1 MEAIDA
7 LLNRASV
14 GRLTEP
20 APSADQLEV
29 MFQAAQRAPDHGQLR
44 PWRFLV
50 LEGAG
55 RERLGEVLAQAASAK
70 GGEVN
75 QAAIDKARGMPL
87 RAPMVVVAI
96 ARLQE
101 HPKVPRSEQA
111 LAAGCATHGL
121 ILAAHA
127 LGVGAIWR
135 TGELSYSPHVAQA
148 LGLVE
153 GEQIIG
159 FIYLG
164 TPEKGPKPISPVAL
178 EAFVQHWP

>member
-20 APSADQLEV
+20 APSAEQLEV

-50 LEGAG
+50 LEGPA
-55 RERLGEVLAQAASAK
+55 RERLGEILAQAGQAK

-75 QAAIDKARGMPL
+75 QAAVDKARGMPL
-87 RAPMVVVAI
+87 RAPMVIVAI

-101 HPKVPRSEQA
+101 HPKVPKSEQS

-135 TGELSYSPHVAQA
+135 TGELSYSAHVAKS
-148 LGLVE
+148 LGVLE

-164 TPEKGPKPISPVAL
+164 SPEKGPKPISPAPV
-178 EAFVQHWP
+178 EAFVQRWP